1 MEVIVYSSNGCGF
14 CIKQKEFL
22 TEKGIVFEERDVN
35 NSDQFYQ
42 EFKDLGGAGVPLTIV
57 KEAGEIVSTVTGFNR
72 EELSK
77 VLLQQ

>member
-1 MEVIVYSSNGCGF
+1 MKVIVYSSGGCGF

-22 TEKGIVFEERDVN
+22 IEKGIPFEERDIN
-35 NSDQFYQ
+35 TNDQYYQ
-42 EFKDLGGAGVPLTIV
+42 EFKELAGRGVPFTIV